1 MNTNTNTL
9 HYLTIIGNQRPF
21 TKIPDFVLLQIFE
34 FLNNGLFIIYY
45 NKKTQCFDISINK
58 HFPIITKALI
68 YKQLHTPYY
77 HNYLVGNKRRI
88 TVSFDPYGKGL
99 VKDLI
104 WYGNDK
110 LIMFHQT
117 ETDSRRKALITR
129 WNNKQIQRKKQL
141 LLTQLTSSFSNN
153 RPNYPLIPTAEYIK
167 NTSFKKPILSTSIV
181 LKFKHF

>member
-1 MNTNTNTL
+1 MNTNTL
-9 HYLTIIGNQRPF
+9 HYLTIVGSLPPF

-34 FLNNGLFIIYY
+34 FLNNGLFIIFY

-58 HFPIITKALI
+58 HFPIITTALI
-68 YKQLHTPYY
+68 YKQLHPPYY

-110 LIMFHQT
+110 QVMFHEM
-117 ETDSRRKALITR
+117 ETDSRRRALITR
-129 WNNKQIQRKKQL
+129 WNNKQTQRKKQL
-141 LLTQLTSSFSNN
+141 FLAQLKTESYYYQPTHTSKQ
-153 RPNYPLIPTAEYIK
+153 EYIK
-167 NTSFKKPILSTSIV
+167 NTCFKQTILSRSIV